1 MSEEIPTDAF
11 EYLGLTTYETRVFV
25 ALQRLQ
31 TGTAS
36 EIAAVSDVPRSQVY
50 ETAAS
55 LAEQGL
61 VEEQQ
66 SEPRRYHS
74 VDLSEARARFQAR
87 YEDAEAKA
95 FEFLEAVRSTRV
107 DDAESS
113 ADVWTI
119 RGRENVE
126 HRIQAL
132 IDEADDS
139 VVYGVR
145 APDRLTESTAATL
158 EEKATEGATV
168 TGLSANPTVVDQFDA
183 LTNVR
188 TFLVDSDET
197 TERYSGRVLV
207 VDQEAVLLSI
217 LGYDDAECSTSS
229 EAAIWSRESGFATVL
244 IQLLDSWFD
253 DTVSL

>member
-1 MSEEIPTDAF
+1 MSEDIPADAF

-31 TGTAS
+31 TGTAR

-50 ETAAS
+50 DTAAS

-87 YEDAEAKA
+87 YEDAEAEA
-95 FEFLEAVRSTRV
+95 FDFLEAVRSTRV

-126 HRIQAL
+126 HRIQSL
-132 IDEADDS
+132 IEEADET

-145 APDRLTESTAATL
+145 EPERLTDRTAAVL
-158 EEKATEGATV
+158 EDQAATGTTV
-168 TGLSANPTVVDQFDA
+168 TGLSADGVVVEQFDA
-183 LTNVR
+183 LSNVR
-188 TFLVDSDET
+188 TLHLDRTET
-197 TERYSGRVLV
+197 SERYSGRVLI
-207 VDQEAVLLSI
+207 VDREAVLLSI
-217 LGYDDAECSTSS
+217 LGYDADCSNEA
-229 EAAIWSRESGFATVL
+229 EAAIWSRESGFASVL

-253 DTVSL
+253 ETVTL